1 MNNYSLENAAERQH
15 LTALVNRLTDDQL
28 KRPLEAGWTVAGVLA
43 HLAFWDQRALLLLEK
58 WKHAGV
64 SPSANDVDIINDAT
78 RLLCVALAPRV
89 AAQLAVSCAAAI
101 DQAIESLEPGLLA
114 DVETKGTTVRLNRAL
129 HRSEHLKQIEQALGL

>member
-1 MNNYSLENAAERQH
+1 MNKYSQENAAGRQR
-15 LTALVNRLTDDQL
+15 LTALVNRLTDEQL

-58 WKHAGV
+58 WKQAGV
-64 SPSANDVDIINDAT
+64 GPSANDVDIINDTT
-78 RLLCVALAPRV
+78 RLLCVALAPRL

-114 DVETKGTTVRLNRAL
+114 EVETKGAAVRLNRAL
-129 HRSEHLKQIEQALGL
+129 HRGEHLKEIEQALGL